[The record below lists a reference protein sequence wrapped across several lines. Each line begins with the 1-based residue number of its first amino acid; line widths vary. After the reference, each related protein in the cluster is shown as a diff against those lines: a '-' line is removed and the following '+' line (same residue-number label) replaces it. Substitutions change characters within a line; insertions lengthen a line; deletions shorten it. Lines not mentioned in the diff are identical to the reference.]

1 MRFLVV
7 EAGNRETELA
17 QRKTWWKNGTGG
29 ANGFPKDPRPADI
42 THCRGGPRFQDNT
55 AAPRVDH
62 ASRNRV

>member
-1 MRFLVV
+1 MGFLVV

-17 QRKTWWKNGTGG
+17 QTKDLVEERHRRCERFSG
-29 ANGFPKDPRPADI
+29 DPRRADI
-42 THCRGGPRFQDNT
+42 THCRGGPRLQDNT